1 MRKNAEKTGGI
12 VENCPE
18 QLNFSTFPR
27 VFNVKKVEKFSVLF
41 NKNNGGLSG
50 LIDDLDNP
58 NVGNKVGILRS
69 IDNKNERS
77 AARFAPDRSF
87 YSKRQIN
94 CRLLYYRSFDASLSI
109 AAILSMRERD
119 TTSPRS

>member
-1 MRKNAEKTGGI
+1 MRKNAEKTGRI
-12 VENCPE
+12 VENCPG

-41 NKNNGGLSG
+41 NKKNGGLLG

-58 NVGNKVGILRS
+58 NVGNKVGILRA

-77 AARFAPDRSF
+77 EA
-87 YSKRQIN
+87 
-94 CRLLYYRSFDASLSI
+94 
-109 AAILSMRERD
+109 
-119 TTSPRS
+119 